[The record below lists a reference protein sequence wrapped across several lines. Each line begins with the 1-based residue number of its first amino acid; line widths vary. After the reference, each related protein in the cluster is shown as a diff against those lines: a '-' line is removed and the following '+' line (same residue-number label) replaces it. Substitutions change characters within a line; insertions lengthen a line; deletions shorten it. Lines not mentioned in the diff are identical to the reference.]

1 MNQKQKANLFNAL
14 LAFVVVVGFCS
25 LVYFS
30 TNSDQSKAIQKCQQ
44 QVELGNVCSG
54 YHYEKGEG
62 KYYIYFRDS
71 KTNEITKI
79 VETISKNVV
88 AEFYKGE

>member
-1 MNQKQKANLFNAL
+1 MKNVISVAIVVA
-14 LAFVVVVGFCS
+14 VVVGFCS

-30 TNSDQSKAIQKCQQ
+30 TTSDQSKAIQKCQQ

-79 VETISKNVV
+79 VETISKNV
-88 AEFYKGE
+88 ADEFYKG

>member
-1 MNQKQKANLFNAL
+1 MNQKQKANLFSTM
-14 LAFVVVVGFCS
+14 FVFLVVTIICS
-25 LVYFS
+25 LMYFS
-30 TNSDQSKAIQKCQQ
+30 TTSDQTKAIQKCQQ

-79 VETISKNVV
+79 VETISKNV
-88 AEFYKGE
+88 ADEFYKGE

>member
-1 MNQKQKANLFNAL
+1 MKNIISIAI
-14 LAFVVVVGFCS
+14 VVIVLSIFGWIIIS
-25 LVYFS
+25 LTTS
-30 TNSDQSKAIQKCQQ
+30 GQSKAIQKCQQ

-62 KYYIYFRDS
+62 KYYIYFRNS

-88 AEFYKGE
+88 DEFYKGK